1 VSNISIRAELA
12 ALALAG
18 VALAAGA
25 QGVPGGFGPGPR
37 GPRPGGPGDGM
48 FEFGGLVGGFG
59 GRTVTGKPFQATFTV
74 TRNESL
80 AGGNSISN
88 TTTGTLAR
96 GTDGSTYRDVKL
108 PAIGPWAS
116 SGKTPEFSYIRNLST
131 LMEYIV
137 NVTKGTYEAFAIH
150 QHNPPPNG
158 GPNRGPRGNGGNGQ
172 GGPDSKNVTVTD
184 NPNGSYTD
192 PATST
197 VYPADDRK
205 VTRTIPAGEIGNA
218 AAIVIT
224 SERWYSAALGV
235 VLEETR
241 SDPRFGTTTYQL
253 STIVPG
259 QPAASLFV
267 PNPAFTQ
274 VQHKNFKGHGPRGQG
289 QQPPA
294 PPAD

>member
-1 VSNISIRAELA
+1 MRKITLCAGVA

-25 QGVPGGFGPGPR
+25 QGIPGGFGDR
-37 GPRPGGPGDGM
+37 GPRPGGPGEGT
-48 FEFGGLVGGFG
+48 FEFRGLVGGFG

-74 TRNESL
+74 THNESL

-116 SGKTPEFSYIRNLST
+116 SGKTPEFSSIRNLST

-150 QHNPPPNG
+150 QHNPPPG
-158 GPNRGPRGNGGNGQ
+158 GGAKRGPGGNGQ
-172 GGPDSKNVTVTD
+172 GGPDPKPDLKNVTMAD
-184 NPNGSYTD
+184 NPNGTYTD
-192 PATST
+192 PATKT
-197 VYPADDRK
+197 VYSPVDDRT
-205 VTRTIPAGEIGNA
+205 VTRTIPAGQIGNA
-218 AAIVIT
+218 AAITIT
-224 SERWYSAALGV
+224 SERWYSAALGI

-253 STIVPG
+253 STIVAG
-259 QPAASLFV
+259 QPPASLFV

-274 VQHKNFKGHGPRGQG
+274 VQRKGFKGRGFRGQG
-289 QQPPA
+289 QQGPP